1 MLFSDI
7 IGQEELKQKLIQT
20 VNEGRISHA
29 QLFLGK
35 AGYGGL
41 PLAIAYAQYIQCTNK
56 QNNDSC
62 GTCPSCLKIN
72 KLSHPDLHF
81 SFPVNTNS
89 TVKSKPK
96 SNDFLN
102 EWREIIL
109 ENEAYFDLADWHKK
123 IGIEMK
129 QSLINV
135 DESQEIIKKLSLKA
149 YEADFKILIMW
160 MPEFMNVQASNKLL
174 KLIEEPTP
182 KTILIFVVEDEGEL
196 LKTITSRTQL
206 IRVSP
211 IQKEAIEEQLTNKLN
226 RTKEEVSKISAFA
239 EGDYLQAL
247 NKMNKT
253 EEDEQFFEY
262 FKEWMRSCHAANI
275 DKMYAWVEEISS
287 RTVGREKQ
295 KRFLEYALEVMR
307 EGLLRNYM
315 GKELNRFEGAEGQFM
330 VKFAPFV
337 HENNVFGII
346 EILTDAHYHISRNAY
361 AKILFMDMSMKFANL
376 LRVKKRTFVS

>member
-1 MLFSDI
+1 MLFKDI
-7 IGQEELKQKLIQT
+7 IGQRELKKKLIHT
-20 VNEGRISHA
+20 VNQGRISHA

-35 AGYGGL
+35 TGYGAL
-41 PLAIAYAQYIQCTNK
+41 PLALAYAQYIQCSNR
-56 QNNDSC
+56 QNGDSC
-62 GTCPSCLKIN
+62 GQCSSCLKIN
-72 KLSHPDLHF
+72 KVAHPDLHF
-81 SFPVNTNS
+81 SFPVNTNNQIK
-89 TVKSKPK
+89 TKPK
-96 SNDFLN
+96 SDDFIKD
-102 EWREIIL
+102 WREIIIK
-109 ENEAYFDLADWHKK
+109 NEGYFDLKDWHKS

-135 DESQEIIKKLSLKA
+135 GESQEIIKKLSLKP
-149 YEADFKILIMW
+149 YEAEYKILIMW

-182 KTILIFVVEDEGEL
+182 KTVLILVAQEEEEL

-206 IRVSP
+206 IRVPP
-211 IQKEAIEEQLTNKLN
+211 IQKQAIEDHL
-226 RTKEEVSKISAFA
+226 KEELNQSEDVALKASAFA
-239 EGDYLQAL
+239 EGDFLLAL
-247 NKMNKT
+247 DKVNKS
-253 EEDEQFFEY
+253 EEDELFFEY

-275 DKMYAWVEEISS
+275 DKMYAWVEEMSS
-287 RTVGREKQ
+287 RSVGREKQ
-295 KRFLEYALEVMR
+295 KRFLEYALEIMR

-315 GKELNRFEGAEGQFM
+315 NGQLNRFEGAEGQFM
-330 VKFAPFV
+330 IKFAPFV